1 MKPPPRGTTR
11 KSPKRILD
19 CFSITAGQTDNMDS
33 TQRSACWSLT
43 INNPTADDEEA
54 IALARQ
60 QGWKV
65 EGQLEVGA
73 EGTPHYQLMLRTPQV
88 RWSAVKKLFPRGH
101 IEAAR
106 VPAALKKYV
115 GKEEGRVATLS
126 TSQEMYPSLSKFWQL
141 IEAELDAINPYIVL
155 AWDEVEEWSESK
167 GEGPLPTPDEALIRA
182 TRRLIVRGYHVETI
196 AANPATISS
205 WRKFHVAL
213 CYRAREERRRALET
227 EESVSVPMVND
238 APQDPSPPPSPPRLS
253 PPPPPG
259 GWWASG
265 S

>member
-1 MKPPPRGTTR
+1 
-11 KSPKRILD
+11 
-19 CFSITAGQTDNMDS
+19 MDT
-33 TQRSACWSLT
+33 TQRSTSWMIT
-43 INNPTADDEEA
+43 INNPTADDDEA

-65 EGQLEVGA
+65 EGQLEKGE

-88 RWSAVKKLFPRGH
+88 RFSQVKRLFPRAH
-101 IEAAR
+101 IEVTRNVAAAAKYVNKADTR
-106 VPAALKKYV
+106 VAALP
-115 GKEEGRVATLS
+115 AT
-126 TSQEMYPSLSKFWQL
+126 QEMYPSLSKFWQL
-141 IEAELDAINPYIVL
+141 IEAELDAINPYIVP
-155 AWDEVEEWSESK
+155 AWDGVEDWSESK
-167 GEGPLPTPDEALIRA
+167 GEGPLPTPDEALIMA

-213 CYRAREERRRALET
+213 CFRAREERRRALET

-238 APQDPSPPPSPPRLS
+238 APQDPSPPPSPPRNS

-259 GWWASG
+259 GRWASG